1 MSLLFVQ
8 PTPTVL
14 PLAASP
20 PLGASPGASPGK
32 KLGPKPSSFAGLGAC
47 AILAF
52 SSRAVKASRKS
63 RIRARAFDV
72 SAQQGVTDRVLA
84 FSSRAVK
91 ASRESRIRARAFDVS
106 AQQGVTEPLGFF
118 DPLGF
123 SKGKDEAGFRQLRVA
138 EIKHGRVAMMASV
151 GLVLPHWWKAPG
163 FADVPCGL
171 GSVST
176 EMGGAGFVVLFLG
189 AGLHELVLWKDDES
203 KDPGDF
209 GDPFKFTES
218 INVDRNYELNNGRMA
233 MFAVLGQVVAEL
245 VTGKDA
251 VQQLMS

>member
-20 PLGASPGASPGK
+20 PLGASPGASPGRK
-32 KLGPKPSSFAGLGAC
+32 SGPKPSSFAGLGAC
-47 AILAF
+47 AVLAF
-52 SSRAVKASRKS
+52 SSRAVKASRK
-63 RIRARAFDV
+63 
-72 SAQQGVTDRVLA
+72 
-84 FSSRAVK
+84 
-91 ASRESRIRARAFDVS
+91 SRIRARAFDVS

-123 SKGKDEAGFRQLRVA
+123 SKGKDEAGFRQLRMA

-163 FADVPCGL
+163 FADVPSGL
-171 GSVST
+171 GAVST
-176 EMGGAGFVVLFLG
+176 EMGGAGFVALFLG

-209 GDPFKFTES
+209 GDPFKFAES

>member
-32 KLGPKPSSFAGLGAC
+32 KFGPKPSSFAGLGAC
-47 AILAF
+47 AVLAF
-52 SSRAVKASRKS
+52 SSRAVKASRK
-63 RIRARAFDV
+63 
-72 SAQQGVTDRVLA
+72 
-84 FSSRAVK
+84 
-91 ASRESRIRARAFDVS
+91 SRIRARAFDVS

-123 SKGKDEAGFRQLRVA
+123 SKGKDEAGFRQLRMA

-176 EMGGAGFVVLFLG
+176 EMGGAGFAVLFLG